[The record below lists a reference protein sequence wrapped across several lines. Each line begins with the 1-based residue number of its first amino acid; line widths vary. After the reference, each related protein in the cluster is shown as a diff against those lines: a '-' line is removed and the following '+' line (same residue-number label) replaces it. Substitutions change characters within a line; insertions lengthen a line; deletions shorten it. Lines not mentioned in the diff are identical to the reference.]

1 MTRLFFLRNQKS
13 VIIMALNRYS
23 EKGEI
28 VLSKVINNYG
38 KEIDFEFAKAM
49 MDPFL
54 REAVYS
60 ELAPCSDQ
68 LFFEEYCR
76 VHAKVHGDRDF
87 QPAQK

>member
-1 MTRLFFLRNQKS
+1 M
-13 VIIMALNRYS
+13 ILNRYS

-76 VHAKVHGDRDF
+76 VNAKVHGDRDF

>member
-1 MTRLFFLRNQKS
+1 MTRLFLRNQNS
-13 VIIMALNRYS
+13 VIIMILNRYS

>member
-1 MTRLFFLRNQKS
+1 MTRLFSMEPKICHNNGVEKIL
-13 VIIMALNRYS
+13 

-54 REAVYS
+54 KETVRS
-60 ELAPCSDQ
+60 EIEPCSDQ

-76 VHAKVHGDRDF
+76 VHAKVYGDKDF

>member
-1 MTRLFFLRNQKS
+1 MTRLFLRNQKS
-13 VIIMALNRYS
+13 VIIMILNRYS

-49 MDPFL
+49 MNPFL

>member
-1 MTRLFFLRNQKS
+1 MTRLFLRNQKS
-13 VIIMALNRYS
+13 VIIMILNRYS

-76 VHAKVHGDRDF
+76 VHAKVHEDRDF

>member
-1 MTRLFFLRNQKS
+1 MTRLFLRNQKS
-13 VIIMALNRYS
+13 VIIMILNRYS

-60 ELAPCSDQ
+60 ELAPCSYQ

>member
-1 MTRLFFLRNQKS
+1 MTRLFLRNQKS
-13 VIIMALNRYS
+13 VIIMILNRYS

-60 ELAPCSDQ
+60 ELSPCSDQ

>member
-1 MTRLFFLRNQKS
+1 MTRLFLRNQKS
-13 VIIMALNRYS
+13 VIIMVLNRYS

>member
-1 MTRLFFLRNQKS
+1 MTRLFLRNQKS
-13 VIIMALNRYS
+13 VIIMILNRYS

-68 LFFEEYCR
+68 LFFEKYCR

>member
-1 MTRLFFLRNQKS
+1 MTRLFLRNQKS
-13 VIIMALNRYS
+13 VIIMILNRYS

-60 ELAPCSDQ
+60 DQ

>member
-1 MTRLFFLRNQKS
+1 MTRLFLRNQKS
-13 VIIMALNRYS
+13 VIIMILNRYS

-76 VHAKVHGDRDF
+76 VHAKVHRDRDF

>member
-1 MTRLFFLRNQKS
+1 MTRLFLRNQKS
-13 VIIMALNRYS
+13 VIIMILNRYS